1 MQPDGKGRVRLQF
14 RIPSRGVMG
23 YRPIFLS
30 QTSGTGIMS
39 FASDGFGPRTA
50 EEVGARKNGV
60 LISNAQGK
68 AVGFALWNLQARGRM
83 MVKPNDMVYEGMV
96 VGIHSR
102 ANDLTVNAL
111 KEKKLT
117 NVRASGTDENIQLSG
132 AVIMTLE
139 QALEFIDDD
148 ELVEI
153 TPENI
158 RVRKLLLK
166 ESERKRA

>member
-1 MQPDGKGRVRLQF
+1 ML
-14 RIPSRGVMG
+14 
-23 YRPIFLS
+23 
-30 QTSGTGIMS
+30 
-39 FASDGFGPRTA
+39 
-50 EEVGARKNGV
+50 
-60 LISNAQGK
+60 
-68 AVGFALWNLQARGRM
+68 
-83 MVKPNDMVYEGMV
+83 VKPNDMVYEGMV

-132 AVIMTLE
+132 AMIMTLE

-166 ESERKRA
+166 EHERKRA

>member
-1 MQPDGKGRVRLQF
+1 
-14 RIPSRGVMG
+14 
-23 YRPIFLS
+23 
-30 QTSGTGIMS
+30 
-39 FASDGFGPRTA
+39 
-50 EEVGARKNGV
+50 
-60 LISNAQGK
+60 
-68 AVGFALWNLQARGRM
+68 M

-139 QALEFIDDD
+139 QALELIDDD

-166 ESERKRA
+166 ESELKRA

>member
-1 MQPDGKGRVRLQF
+1 
-14 RIPSRGVMG
+14 
-23 YRPIFLS
+23 
-30 QTSGTGIMS
+30 
-39 FASDGFGPRTA
+39 
-50 EEVGARKNGV
+50 
-60 LISNAQGK
+60 
-68 AVGFALWNLQARGRM
+68 
-83 MVKPNDMVYEGMV
+83 
-96 VGIHSR
+96 
-102 ANDLTVNAL
+102 
-111 KEKKLT
+111 
-117 NVRASGTDENIQLSG
+117 VRASGTDENIQLSG

>member
-1 MQPDGKGRVRLQF
+1 M
-14 RIPSRGVMG
+14 
-23 YRPIFLS
+23 
-30 QTSGTGIMS
+30 
-39 FASDGFGPRTA
+39 
-50 EEVGARKNGV
+50 
-60 LISNAQGK
+60 
-68 AVGFALWNLQARGRM
+68 GFALWNLQARGRM

-139 QALEFIDDD
+139 QALELIDDD

-166 ESERKRA
+166 ESELKRA